1 MSISAV
7 PTFDLEESLA
17 REGYSVIVGFD
28 EVGRGSLAG
37 PVMVGAAAFLA
48 QRLPQAA
55 HDMPHYLADS
65 KMLTERRREALY
77 EPLQQ
82 WADAWA
88 VGSATSAEIDEWGIS
103 HALGIAALRALDT
116 VERTLFGAFADAAS
130 ATSATQSGGVFRA
143 QGSMPAAG
151 VQEPTLAADWDALDP
166 ARMPRVGAILDGPN
180 DYITKALGT
189 FEAPAVSMPAHVVTQ
204 VKGDQHC
211 GSVACAAVL
220 AKVTRDRLMTRRN
233 QPRLRAL
240 WLGAQQGLRF
250 TGAPGRDRAIRP
262 LRRTPHELEAAL
274 AARFPP
280 QANTPQR
287 FRQPASCRLIP
298 KDEKAHAMRADSFPR
313 TIPAPPAGP

>member
-55 HDMPHYLADS
+55 RSMPHYLADS

-103 HALGIAALRALDT
+103 HALGIAALRALDA
-116 VERTLFGAFADAAS
+116 VERTLFGAFADASETTDAMP
-130 ATSATQSGGVFRA
+130 AAQSEGGIRE
-143 QGSMPAAG
+143 QGSMPAPASNP
-151 VQEPTLAADWDALDP
+151 QQTTLVADWD
-166 ARMPRVGAILDGPN
+166 ARMPRVGAILDGPS

-189 FEAPAVSMPAHVVTQ
+189 FEAPAVPVPAHVVTQ

-220 AKVTRDRLMTRRN
+220 AKVTRDRLMT
-233 QPRLRAL
+233 QL
-240 WLGAQQGLRF
+240 
-250 TGAPGRDRAIRP
+250 
-262 LRRTPHELEAAL
+262 
-274 AARFPP
+274 
-280 QANTPQR
+280 
-287 FRQPASCRLIP
+287 
-298 KDEKAHAMRADSFPR
+298 ADSNPDYARYGWAHNKGYGSPAHKAAIAQYGPCDEHR
-313 TIPAPPAGP
+313 TSWKLL

>member
-55 HDMPHYLADS
+55 RNMPHYLADS
-65 KMLTERRREALY
+65 KRLTERRREALY

-103 HALGIAALRALDT
+103 HALGIAALRALDA
-116 VERTLFGAFADAAS
+116 VERTLFGAVADAAG
-130 ATSATQSGGVFRA
+130 T
-143 QGSMPAAG
+143 PAAAAE
-151 VQEPTLAADWDALDP
+151 QTEQTTLVADWD
-166 ARMPRVGAILDGPN
+166 ARMPRVGAILDGPS

-189 FEAPAVSMPAHVVTQ
+189 FEAPAVPVPAHVVTQ

-220 AKVTRDRLMTRRN
+220 AKVTRDRLMT
-233 QPRLRAL
+233 QL
-240 WLGAQQGLRF
+240 
-250 TGAPGRDRAIRP
+250 
-262 LRRTPHELEAAL
+262 
-274 AARFPP
+274 
-280 QANTPQR
+280 
-287 FRQPASCRLIP
+287 
-298 KDEKAHAMRADSFPR
+298 ADSNPDYARYGWARNKGYGSPAHKAAIAQYGPCDEHR
-313 TIPAPPAGP
+313 TSWKLL